1 MKDLISGNRF
11 VRICA
16 WLCLACIAFFTL
28 GPIEFR
34 PELIHGEA
42 NVDRFAAYLVLA
54 ILFAWAYPGRLP
66 VVIFT
71 IAALSVSLEGL
82 QLLTADRHGHVRDL
96 LFKLFGA
103 AVGLQIGVLTLK
115 VYAVRLK
122 QTPVDRP

>member
-1 MKDLISGNRF
+1 MKDLISGHRF

-16 WLCLACIAFFTL
+16 WLCLACVVYFTL

-42 NVDRFAAYLVLA
+42 DVDRFAAYVVLA
-54 ILFAWAYPGRLP
+54 VFFAWAYPGRL
-66 VVIFT
+66 VLVIFT
-71 IAALSVSLEGL
+71 IAALAVSLEGL

-96 LFKLFGA
+96 LFKLCGA

-115 VYAVRLK
+115 VYALRLK
-122 QTPVDRP
+122 QTPAGRP